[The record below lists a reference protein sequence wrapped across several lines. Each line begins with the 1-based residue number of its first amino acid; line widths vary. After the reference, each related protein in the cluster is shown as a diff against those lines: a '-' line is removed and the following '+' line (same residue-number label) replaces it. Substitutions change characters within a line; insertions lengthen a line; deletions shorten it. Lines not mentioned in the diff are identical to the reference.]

1 MQMKLQG
8 VYTPIITIMKEDGSI
23 DMVNMEKHINHLCE
37 AGIHGIL
44 FFGSLGEFY
53 ACSMEEKKKVIDMAV
68 KVINHRAAMI
78 VGVGGTAL
86 AEVLELANY
95 AEKAGADAINVVSP
109 FYFGP
114 TEEEAVAYFGKIA
127 EAVSLPIQL
136 YNFPARVGNDL
147 TPAVIA
153 SLAKKYPNII
163 GVKDTVD
170 NISHTR
176 KVIAAVK
183 EVRPDFS
190 VLSGFD
196 EYYLVNRVSGGD
208 GVLCGLTNV
217 VPELFV
223 AYHNA
228 YEAKDFATTEKCAA
242 IISKLMSLYEVTGL
256 FIVAIKAAVKAQGL
270 DISTYTREPGMPIT
284 AEEYQQVQHIL
295 QQVMSTYN
303 A

>member
-1 MQMKLQG
+1 MKMKLQG

-53 ACSMEEKKKVIDMAV
+53 ACSMEEKKAVIDMAV
-68 KVINHRAAMI
+68 RVINHRAAMI

-86 AEVLELANY
+86 KDVLELAQY
-95 AEKAGADAINVVSP
+95 AQKAGADAINVVSP

-114 TEEEAVAYFGKIA
+114 TEEGAIAYFGKIA

-136 YNFPARVGNDL
+136 YNFPARVGADL
-147 TPAVIA
+147 TPNVIA
-153 SLAKKYPNII
+153 ELAKKYSNIV

-183 EVRPDFS
+183 AVRPDFS

-217 VPELFV
+217 IPEVFV
-223 AYHNA
+223 AYHKA
-228 YEAKDFATTEKCAA
+228 YETKDFATTEKYAQ

-256 FIVAIKAAVKAQGL
+256 FIAAIKAAVKAQGL
-270 DISTYTREPGMPIT
+270 DISTYTREPGTPIT
-284 AEEYQQVQHIL
+284 DAEYQQVQQIL
-295 QQVMSTYN
+295 HMVKETYKI
-303 A
+303 